1 MSEERDEISEIIRA
15 PVGLHMFQVLG
26 GQRSGTE
33 NKEISSTHWSG
44 DALWLWS
51 IVNVSPL

>member
-15 PVGLHMFQVLG
+15 PVGLHKFQVQG

-33 NKEISSTHWSG
+33 NKEIPRTHWSG
-44 DALWLWS
+44 DALW
-51 IVNVSPL
+51 V